1 MVLMKGVGS
10 GMVDL
15 MTSDLIFAGQFTDDV
30 YTATRTPT
38 IFPYHAFPSNRRR
51 QVRLAIAGDFVW
63 PRELSRQLLIYGCN
77 LLARSAPRCMNCSG
91 QPISADGVG
100 MLLTIYD
107 KNF

>member
-1 MVLMKGVGS
+1 MEEAVSQICLNPLGWDTHLIGMVLMKGVGS

-51 QVRLAIAGDFVW
+51 QVRLAIAGRIW
-63 PRELSRQLLIYGCN
+63 ILGH
-77 LLARSAPRCMNCSG
+77 A
-91 QPISADGVG
+91 
-100 MLLTIYD
+100 
-107 KNF
+107 K